1 MPAIERKMR
10 QDNEMTGKLNIELK
24 IKKEREQEAKLMHE
38 VIYFLLE
45 QVSTQKAMAI
55 LNKARVEIKLNMD
68 RDNNER

>member
-45 QVSTQKAMAI
+45 QVSTHKAMAI
-55 LNKARVEIKLNMD
+55 LNKARVEIKLNMG
-68 RDNNER
+68 RGNND